1 MFFRAAFGTAAVLPR
16 LRWRIFT
23 TGSVRMVLRL
33 ASRRIL
39 AAAGALAFIGLS
51 GCAGSDGT
59 GLGLNLV
66 SQDQV
71 QQMGIESWERLK
83 AETQRSDNAS
93 YQASLEKVGSRVL
106 SAIGENP
113 AAWEMIVFAG
123 DEANAF
129 ALPGNKIGVFEGMFN
144 YARNEEQLAAVIGHE
159 IAHNQQHHAAE
170 RMNTQLGTQLG
181 LQAVSAALQVGNV
194 GYANQIAGV
203 LGMGAQYGV
212 ILPYGRNQELEA
224 DRLGLVS
231 MARAGYDPRAAVA
244 LWENMRE
251 AGPRPAEFTSTHPS
265 PDNRIARLQ
274 EMMPEALRIYEAQA
288 RS

>member
-1 MFFRAAFGTAAVLPR
+1 MSFVTAVRRSLVAAATAAP
-16 LRWRIFT
+16 
-23 TGSVRMVLRL
+23 L
-33 ASRRIL
+33 AL
-39 AAAGALAFIGLS
+39 TA
-51 GCAGSDGT
+51 CAGSDGT

-71 QQMGIESWERLK
+71 QQMGIESWARLK
-83 AETQRSDNAS
+83 AETQRSDNVG
-93 YQASLEKVGSRVL
+93 YQASLEQVGGRVL

-113 AAWEMIVFAG
+113 AAWEMVVFEG

-129 ALPGNKIGVFEGMFN
+129 ALPGNKIGVFEGMFQ
-144 YARNEEQLAAVIGHE
+144 YARNEAQLAAIIGHE

-170 RMNTQLGTQLG
+170 RVNTELGTQLG
-181 LQAVSAALQVGNV
+181 LQAVGAALQVGNV
-194 GYANQIAGV
+194 AYANQIAGA

-224 DRLGLVS
+224 DRLGLMS
-231 MARAGYDPRAAVA
+231 MARAGYDPREAVG

-251 AGPRPAEFTSTHPS
+251 AGPRPAEFMSTHPS

-274 EMMPEALRIYEAQA
+274 QMMPSALQVYQAQT